1 MIAAYLEDF
10 GPVALVPDSEEE
22 SDPAGEE
29 QRLAV
34 FEQGYSAGWDDAI
47 AAQARNTQIASDAF
61 AKNVGDLSF
70 TYQEA
75 VQHVTAALV
84 PFLEALAETL
94 VPDALDAGFVQRIAN
109 QLAEHIELESTTDV
123 VVRCAPPRQSMV
135 SAALPKLIDM
145 PVKIVADSGLA
156 LDAVS
161 IGFES
166 SERHIDLSEL
176 TKHIRGSIEAF
187 AFQLD
192 KDRSNG

>member
-10 GPVALVPDSEEE
+10 GPVALVPDSEDK
-22 SDPAGEE
+22 SDTAGEE

-61 AKNVGDLSF
+61 AKNLGDLSF

-75 VQHVTAALV
+75 VQHVTAALT
-84 PFLEALAETL
+84 PFLKTLAETL
-94 VPDALDAGFVQRIAN
+94 VPDALDAGFVQRIAG
-109 QLAEHIELESTTDV
+109 QLAEAIELESSVDV
-123 VVRCAPPRQSMV
+123 AVRCAPSRQPIV

-145 PVKIVADSGLA
+145 PVKVVADNSLSP
-156 LDAVS
+156 DAVS
-161 IGFES
+161 IGFAT

-176 TKHIRGSIEAF
+176 SEHIRQSIDGF

-192 KDRSNG
+192 KDRSHG